1 MLWGCCVARVVIV
14 AGSKVDGSGEVVP
27 AMGTVGLVA
36 MGLLKTAR
44 GSLSAVS
51 PPCIDPGLSSGV

>member
-1 MLWGCCVARVVIV
+1 MV

-51 PPCIDPGLSSGV
+51 PPCVDPGLSSGV